1 MCILFLNI
9 CSVLIKKVMQN
20 IPYNL
25 KYSIYLRYSWA
36 DMKLVSVGF
45 LVLRMV
51 KVYSNT
57 QAQSSVLVDISYS

>member
-25 KYSIYLRYSWA
+25 IYSIYPRHSWA